1 MNKIIISLL
10 GILGVI
16 AIGIFFFGG
25 WIWGTY
31 NALVTQRE
39 VVATSWSN
47 VQTDYQRRFD
57 LIPGLVN
64 SVKGIMGQERAVFE
78 AIADA
83 RTKYAGSSAGSES
96 KIQAT
101 SQMEGALSRL
111 LVVMENY
118 PTLKSNEQVQA
129 LMDELAGTENRIQ
142 VSRQRYN
149 EQVKIYNIKIKVFP
163 TSILAGLFG
172 FTEKAL
178 FESVSGSEQAV
189 PVDLKI

>member
-10 GILGVI
+10 VILGVI

-39 VVATSWSN
+39 TVTTSWSN

-57 LIPGLVN
+57 LIPNLVN
-64 SVKGIMGQERAVFE
+64 SVKGAMSQERAVFD
-78 AIADA
+78 AIAEA
-83 RTKYAGSSAGSES
+83 RTKYAGSAVGSDA
-96 KIQAT
+96 KVQAT
-101 SQMEGALSRL
+101 SQMEGALGRL
-111 LVVMENY
+111 LVIMENY

-172 FTEKAL
+172 FTEKPL
-178 FESVSGSEQAV
+178 FESVSGSDKAV
-189 PVDLKI
+189 PVDLNL

>member
-1 MNKIIISLL
+1 
-10 GILGVI
+10 
-16 AIGIFFFGG
+16 
-25 WIWGTY
+25 
-31 NALVTQRE
+31 
-39 VVATSWSN
+39 
-47 VQTDYQRRFD
+47 
-57 LIPGLVN
+57 
-64 SVKGIMGQERAVFE
+64 
-78 AIADA
+78 
-83 RTKYAGSSAGSES
+83 
-96 KIQAT
+96 
-101 SQMEGALSRL
+101 
-111 LVVMENY
+111 MENY